1 MQRGEEELEK
11 PPLGWAVMLLVFLMG
26 CLPTAPRVVRA
37 SDLTPPPA
45 PPPGQRSS
53 HSSVSQTR
61 ILSEMHQKSPY
72 VFSWAGLTSGAR
84 SLWSAGYTL
93 CRMLPRCGTLASQ
106 RDGDAG
112 TQPTLLQA
120 ARCQPALCFWL
131 QDPDGG
137 RATGHPPLPR
147 RRTGEPGRLAGGG
160 GSHPMTPWVL
170 GRGAGPRGWKAQ
182 DGWLP

>member
-93 CRMLPRCGTLASQ
+93 CRMLPVVGPLLLNVMAMQGPSPPCSRLHDASLHFASGSKILMGGGP
-106 RDGDAG
+106 RA
-112 TQPTLLQA
+112 THHC
-120 ARCQPALCFWL
+120 RE
-131 QDPDGG
+131 GG
-137 RATGHPPLPR
+137 RVS
-147 RRTGEPGRLAGGG
+147 LA
-160 GSHPMTPWVL
+160 
-170 GRGAGPRGWKAQ
+170 A
-182 DGWLP
+182 WLEEEEVTQ